1 MKRWALGLMVAAAVV
16 SSVSTMSAQ
25 PTRRA
30 TEESQLG
37 FYLGKWTEEGQS
49 RNTPTGPFSKLTGN
63 ETCSW
68 FSGGPS
74 VICRETTKDAN
85 SESDAI
91 YIMSYDSSRKT
102 YAVYGTDNMGTIYSG
117 SGTVDA
123 AGVWRWTAESRSKGE
138 VTPMR
143 YTFKAAG
150 NGSRTMDVEVAAG
163 KGAWSKIQSVTYK
176 ITR

>member
-1 MKRWALGLMVAAAVV
+1 MTRWIVGLLVAGAAV
-16 SSVSTMSAQ
+16 STVSAQ
-25 PTRRA
+25 PA
-30 TEESQLG
+30 QKVAEESQLG
-37 FYLGKWTEEGQS
+37 FYLGRWTEEGQS
-49 RNTPTGPFSKLTGN
+49 RSTPTGPFSKLTGN

-74 VICRETTKDAN
+74 IVCRETTKDAN

-91 YIMSYDSSRKT
+91 YILSYDSSRRT
-102 YAVYGTDNMGTIYSG
+102 YAVYGTDNTGTIYSG
-117 SGTVDA
+117 TGTVDT
-123 AGVWRWTAESRSKGE
+123 AGVWRWTAESRSNGT

-150 NGSRTMDVEVAAG
+150 SGSRTMDVEVSTG

-176 ITR
+176 IAR